1 MARRV
6 GLYVALLCGQTHT
19 PVRIKAHGG
28 SSPPVITYAA
38 TTGRTQPGDL
48 WEAQRCSRPAV

>member
-1 MARRV
+1 MARRA

-28 SSPPVITYAA
+28 GSPEVITYHA
-38 TTGRTQPGDL
+38 TTRRTQPGDL